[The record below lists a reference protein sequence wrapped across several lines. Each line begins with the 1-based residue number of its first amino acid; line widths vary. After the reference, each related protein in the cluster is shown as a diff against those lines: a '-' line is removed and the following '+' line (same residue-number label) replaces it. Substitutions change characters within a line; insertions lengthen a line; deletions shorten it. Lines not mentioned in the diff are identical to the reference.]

1 MITDGHSPVS
11 SEAATTARTSSV
23 GRGGRPNGTST
34 FGRTNAAYDPAAD
47 DRAAAPPSAVIAAA
61 VISPTNDNVTFREK
75 KEFGRPALNGG
86 NGLTTFNRKDVEV
99 TTEL

>member
-1 MITDGHSPVS
+1 MS

-23 GRGGRPNGTST
+23 GRNRPNGTST
-34 FGRTNAAYDPAAD
+34 FGRTNMAFDPAAAD
-47 DRAAAPPSAVIAAA
+47 DATTATLPA

-75 KEFGRPALNGG
+75 KEFGRPMHNG

>member
-1 MITDGHSPVS
+1 MS

-23 GRGGRPNGTST
+23 GRSRPNGTST
-34 FGRTNAAYDPAAD
+34 FGRTNMGFDPAD
-47 DRAAAPPSAVIAAA
+47 DGAPASVRATAA

-75 KEFGRPALNGG
+75 KEFGRPAHNG
-86 NGLTTFNRKDVEV
+86 NGMTTFNRKNVEV